1 MKSTILTGLLE
12 LDRPKAWPPE
22 LCAYLG
28 EHYDLLLEWETRQN
42 NPYAPAYDSALQG
55 LMDILQPYV
64 ILGRHCTRLTAAEA
78 DDILRSGM
86 QMPDAAMPARRI
98 DALVESN
105 EIAPDLACL
114 PKSKNQSDEK
124 NRAGMVWFCFFPP
137 RKAGEEG
144 IERFFR
150 HWGGEALYNSHEDDP
165 VTSPAIRVIGTP
177 CIVEVD
183 VPVSSLAGHE
193 RLALNIVRRFLASR
207 DHCMTES
214 TDYEDRIVR
223 PLLARNVRRV
233 IRFPDPDFF
242 ALTGC
247 AEWRRPIIEAE
258 IPSC

>member
-1 MKSTILTGLLE
+1 MSTGLLE

-22 LCAYLG
+22 LCAFLG
-28 EHYDLLLEWETRQN
+28 KHYDLFLGWETRQN
-42 NPYAPAYDSALQG
+42 NLSAPAYDGALRG

-64 ILGRHCTRLTAAEA
+64 ILGWHCTRLTVAEA

-86 QMPDAAMPARRI
+86 QMPDAAMLARRI

-105 EIAPDLACL
+105 EFAPDLACL
-114 PKSKNQSDEK
+114 LKSKNQSDEI

-137 RKAGEEG
+137 RKAGEGG

-150 HWGGEALYNSHEDDP
+150 YWGGEALYNSHEDDP

-177 CIVEVD
+177 CIVESD
-183 VPVSSLAGHE
+183 VPVSSLVRHE

-207 DHCMTES
+207 DHRMTES

-223 PLLARNVRRV
+223 PLTATNVRRV

-247 AEWRRPIIEAE
+247 AEWRRLLA
-258 IPSC
+258 

>member
-1 MKSTILTGLLE
+1 MLTGLLE

-28 EHYDLLLEWETRQN
+28 EYYDLFLGWETKQDK
-42 NPYAPAYDSALQG
+42 PSASAYDSALQG
-55 LMDILQPYV
+55 LMGILQPYV
-64 ILGRHCTRLTAAEA
+64 ILGWHCTRLTAEEA
-78 DDILRSGM
+78 DDILRSGI
-86 QMPDAAMPARRI
+86 QMPDAAMLARRI

-105 EIAPDLACL
+105 EIAPALACL
-114 PKSKNQSDEK
+114 LKSKNQSDEK
-124 NRAGMVWFCFFPP
+124 NRAGKVWFCFFPP
-137 RKAGEEG
+137 RKAGEGG

-183 VPVSSLAGHE
+183 VPVSSLARHE
-193 RLALNIVRRFLASR
+193 PLALNIVRRFLASR
-207 DHCMTES
+207 DHRMTES
-214 TDYEDRIVR
+214 TDYEGRIVQ
-223 PLLARNVRRV
+223 PLLATYVRRV

-247 AEWRRPIIEAE
+247 AEWRRPIV
-258 IPSC
+258 